1 MIVAR
6 SAGHSS
12 GPLGSGNWM
21 LAAMLTLLLLVLLV
35 LMMIVM
41 VMRFMMR
48 MLVGG

>member
-12 GPLGSGNWM
+12 GRVGSGGWM
-21 LAAMLTLLLLVLLV
+21 LAAMLTLLLLV

-48 MLVGG
+48 MLVVG